1 MGVPSIWK
9 YVKGENRRIAEVIL
23 AQQEFHRP
31 FVAPPGTPA
40 ERLTALRA
48 AFDKAMRDKGFLAD
62 AKKQKLDL
70 APKSGKV
77 VGDLIAKVY
86 AEPKELLAKASKALG
101 R

>member
-1 MGVPSIWK
+1 
-9 YVKGENRRIAEVIL
+9 
-23 AQQEFHRP
+23 
-31 FVAPPGTPA
+31 
-40 ERLTALRA
+40 
-48 AFDKAMRDKGFLAD
+48 LAD

-70 APKSGKV
+70 APKSGQV